1 MYSSFNRKCNL
12 SNHLNKIEEIEG
24 QKIRQNLKIF
34 IFSLSFFLFPFGSY
48 AGQFEVTWVFDG
60 DTFKAEVN
68 DIEIIVRFIAID
80 APEISYKKGEPSQ
93 PFSNQSKK
101 ALTDLILYRTVEIK
115 GYGLD
120 KHNRLLAV
128 VFLGGRN
135 VGVELIRQG
144 LAEVYQGEMPDN
156 FDLKDYRQ
164 AEFDA
169 KTARRGMWNQGNNY
183 VSPREW
189 RGREWRKER
198 LSR

>member
-1 MYSSFNRKCNL
+1 LIISFL
-12 SNHLNKIEEIEG
+12 L
-24 QKIRQNLKIF
+24 
-34 IFSLSFFLFPFGSY
+34 FLFPFGSY

-60 DTFKAEVN
+60 DTFKAEGQN
-68 DIEIIVRFIAID
+68 IEIIVRFIAID

-101 ALTDLILYRTVEIK
+101 ALMDLILNRIVEIK

-128 VFLGGRN
+128 VFFGGKN
-135 VGVELIRQG
+135 IGVEMIRQG

-156 FDLKDYRQ
+156 FDIKDYKQ

-183 VSPREW
+183 ISPREW
-189 RGREWRKER
+189 REREWRRER
-198 LSR
+198 LYR

>member
-1 MYSSFNRKCNL
+1 M
-12 SNHLNKIEEIEG
+12 
-24 QKIRQNLKIF
+24 
-34 IFSLSFFLFPFGSY
+34 IFSLSLFLFPFGSY

-93 PFSNQSKK
+93 PFCNQSKK
-101 ALTDLILYRTVEIK
+101 ALMDLILYRTVEIK

-135 VGVELIRQG
+135 VGVEMIRQG

-156 FDLKDYRQ
+156 FNIKDYKQ